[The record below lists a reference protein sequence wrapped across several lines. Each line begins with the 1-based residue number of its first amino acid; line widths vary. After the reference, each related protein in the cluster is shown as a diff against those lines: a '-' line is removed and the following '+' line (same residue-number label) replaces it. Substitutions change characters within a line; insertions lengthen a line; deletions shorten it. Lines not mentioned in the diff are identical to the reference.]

1 MPGASVR
8 TLALG
13 TWLMANVVVV
23 GSQWGDEGKG
33 KIVDWLS
40 EQADIVV
47 RFQGGHNAGHTLVID
62 GKTYKLSLL
71 PSGVVRGGKLSVIG
85 NGVVIDPQALLNEIA
100 TLEKQGV
107 TVTPDSLRIAENAVL
122 ILPLHQELDA
132 IRESGAA
139 KIGTTK
145 RGIGPAYEDKVGRR
159 AIRFM
164 DLADLP
170 ALPAKIERL
179 LTHHN
184 ALRRGMNLTEL
195 DGAAIYQYLAEV
207 APKVLP
213 YMDSVWLLLDGKR
226 REGKRILFEGAQG
239 ALLDIDHGTYPY
251 VTSSNTVAAQ
261 AATGSGMGPNAIGYV
276 LGICKAYTTRVGEG
290 PFPTEQKNDIGK
302 TLGERGHE
310 FGTVT
315 GRPRRCGWFDAV
327 LVRQTVRTSGISGL
341 ALTKLDILDGFD
353 ELQVCTGYR
362 LDGRELDYLPAGELA
377 QARVEPVY
385 ETIGGWKEPTARARS
400 WAQLPAQAI
409 KYVRRIE
416 ELVGCPVALLS
427 TSPEREDTI
436 LMTNP
441 FET

>member
-1 MPGASVR
+1 
-8 TLALG
+8 
-13 TWLMANVVVV
+13 MANVVVV

-47 RFQGGHNAGHTLVID
+47 RFQGGHNAGHTLVI
-62 GKTYKLSLL
+62 GNAVFKLSLL
-71 PSGVVRGGKLSVIG
+71 PSGVVREGKLSIIG
-85 NGVVIDPQALLNEIA
+85 NGVVVDPRALLEEIA
-100 TLEKQGV
+100 QLDKQGIK
-107 TVTPDSLRIAENAVL
+107 VTPDKLRIAENATL
-122 ILPLHQELDA
+122 ILPLHRELEA
-132 IRESGAA
+132 LREADGAA
-139 KIGTTK
+139 TRIGTTK

-170 ALPAKIERL
+170 ALKPKIERL
-179 LTHHN
+179 LAHHN
-184 ALRRGMNLTEL
+184 ALRRGS
-195 DGAAIYQYLAEV
+195 GLAEITAQSV
-207 APKVLP
+207 YDDLAQLAPRVLP
-213 YMDSVWLLLDGKR
+213 YMDTVWSLLDAKR

-239 ALLDIDHGTYPY
+239 ALLDVDHGTYPF

-261 AATGSGMGPNAIGYV
+261 AATGSGIGPNAIDYV

-290 PFPTEQKNDIGK
+290 PFPTEQANAVGRA
-302 TLGERGHE
+302 LGERGRE

-315 GRPRRCGWFDAV
+315 GRARRCGWFDAV
-327 LVRQTVRTSGISGL
+327 LVRQSVRTCGIDGL

-353 ELQVCTGYR
+353 TIKVCTAYR
-362 LDGRELDYLPAGELA
+362 LDGQEIDHLPAGEQA

-385 ETIGGWKEPTARARS
+385 ETIAGWKEPTARARS

-436 LMTNP
+436 LMRNP
-441 FET
+441 FEV

>member
-1 MPGASVR
+1 
-8 TLALG
+8 
-13 TWLMANVVVV
+13 MANVVVV

-40 EQADIVV
+40 EQADVVV

-71 PSGVVRGGKLSVIG
+71 PSGVVRGKLSIIG
-85 NGVVIDPQALLNEIA
+85 NGVVLDPRALIDEIDKLA
-100 TLEKQGV
+100 AMGV
-107 TVTPDSLRIAENAVL
+107 AVTPENLRIAENTTL
-122 ILPLHQELDA
+122 ILSVHQELDA
-132 IRESGAA
+132 IRENASEGTR
-139 KIGTTK
+139 IGTTR

-159 AIRFM
+159 AIRLM
-164 DLADLP
+164 DLADPHSLDD
-170 ALPAKIERL
+170 KIARL
-179 LTHHN
+179 LSHHN
-184 ALRRGMNLTEL
+184 ALRRGLKLDEVKASALRDEL
-195 DGAAIYQYLAEV
+195 LSKSAR
-207 APKVLP
+207 VLP
-213 YMDSVWLLLDGKR
+213 FMDSVWSVLDVKR

-261 AATGSGMGPNAIGYV
+261 AATGSGLGPGAIGYV

-290 PFPTEQKNDIGK
+290 PFPTEQNNAIGQ
-302 TLGERGHE
+302 LIGERGHE

-327 LVRQTVRTSGISGL
+327 LVRQTTRTSGIDGL

-353 ELQVCTGYR
+353 EIKVCVGYK
-362 LDGRELDYLPAGELA
+362 LDGREIDYLPAGEQA
-377 QARVEPVY
+377 QSRVEPIY
-385 ETIGGWKEPTARARS
+385 ETIPGWKEATAKARS
-400 WAQLPAQAI
+400 WAELPAQAI

-416 ELVGCPVALLS
+416 ELTGCPVALLS

-436 LMTNP
+436 LMKNP
-441 FET
+441 FE

>member
-1 MPGASVR
+1 
-8 TLALG
+8 
-13 TWLMANVVVV
+13 MANVVVV

-100 TLEKQGV
+100 TLAKQGV
-107 TVTPDSLRIAENAVL
+107 AVTPDNLRIAENAVL
-122 ILPLHQELDA
+122 ILPLHQELDT
-132 IRESGAA
+132 IRESGTA

-184 ALRRGMNLTEL
+184 ALRRGMNLAEL
-195 DGAAIYQYLAEV
+195 DGASIYQYLAEV

-213 YMDSVWLLLDGKR
+213 YMDSVWVLLDGKR

-290 PFPTEQKNDIGK
+290 PFPTEQKNDVGK
-302 TLGERGHE
+302 TLGERGRE

-353 ELQVCTGYR
+353 KIQVCTGYR
-362 LDGRELDYLPAGELA
+362 LDGREIDYLPAGELA

-385 ETIGGWKEPTARARS
+385 ETIDGWKEPTARARS

>member
-1 MPGASVR
+1 
-8 TLALG
+8 
-13 TWLMANVVVV
+13 MANVVVV
-23 GSQWGDEGKG
+23 GAQWGDEGKG

-47 RFQGGHNAGHTLVID
+47 RFQGGHNAGHTLVIN
-62 GKTYKLSLL
+62 GKTYKLALL
-71 PSGVVRGGKLSVIG
+71 PSGVLRPSKLSVIG
-85 NGVVIDPQALLNEIA
+85 NGVVFDPQAFLAELDKLRAQDVSI
-100 TLEKQGV
+100 
-107 TVTPDSLRIAENAVL
+107 TPDNLRIAENVTL
-122 ILPLHQELDA
+122 ILPLHRELDA
-132 IRESGAA
+132 IRESASGANA
-139 KIGTTK
+139 IGTTQ

-159 AIRFM
+159 AIRLM
-164 DLADLP
+164 DLADLQT
-170 ALPAKIERL
+170 LPHKIDRTL
-179 LTHHN
+179 AHHN
-184 ALRRGMNLTEL
+184 ALRRGLNLKEI
-195 DGAAIYQYLAEV
+195 DGADILKELTAV
-207 APKVLP
+207 APRILP
-213 YMDSVWLLLDGKR
+213 FADSVWNLLDQKR

-239 ALLDIDHGTYPY
+239 ALLDVDHGTYPY

-261 AATGSGMGPNAIGYV
+261 AATGTGMGPSSLGYV

-302 TLGERGHE
+302 TLGERGRE

-353 ELQVCTGYR
+353 QIKVCTGYR
-362 LDGRELDYLPAGELA
+362 LDGREIDYLPAGELA

-385 ETIGGWKEPTARARS
+385 ETIDGWKEPTARARS